1 MAASLSFSLLSV
13 SILLLSLLVLSL
25 LFENTQYAKVTVSAS
40 GTASTSTYDEAVSA
54 ALELLQTEA
63 IREEN
68 EDALR
73 KYISFKT
80 GKIFD
85 NKDDN

>member
-25 LFENTQYAKVTVSAS
+25 LFENTRYAKVTVSAS
-40 GTASTSTYDEAVSA
+40 GTASTTYDDAVSA
-54 ALELLQTEA
+54 ALELLETEA

-68 EDALR
+68 ENALR

-80 GKIFD
+80 GKI
-85 NKDDN
+85 